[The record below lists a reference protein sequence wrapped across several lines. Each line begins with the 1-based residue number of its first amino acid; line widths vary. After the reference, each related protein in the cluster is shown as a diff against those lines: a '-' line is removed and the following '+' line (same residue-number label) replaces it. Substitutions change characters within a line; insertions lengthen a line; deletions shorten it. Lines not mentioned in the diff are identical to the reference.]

1 MTVIVSTFVSSVLL
15 LFGTG
20 LHPLPW
26 LTWLAPLPVLWP
38 APRVG
43 ARVACCAAG
52 LAWLLGQSRMWPYFL
67 GTLGMPFPAAGA
79 VILGQALV
87 FALLTWAYRRLLL
100 SGRPLT
106 AVAAVPAGWVALE
119 YVLSLTLPHGA
130 WLSLAYT
137 QTDVLPVLQTASL
150 TGPWGITFLV
160 MGLPAALAV
169 ATTPQVRGRGRVLVV
184 AALVLALPLG
194 YGMWRLG
201 QPHPVSTAR
210 VALLDTDRPD
220 DTVDLATT
228 AGRRLLDRY
237 VARIRALPRSTNTV
251 VLPEK
256 TFAADARTLPIL
268 IDAIRRPAVEHRQ
281 DIVVG
286 LVLHRAGTSYNA
298 ALGFRAH
305 GGEPVLYLKHHLIPG
320 AEEELRP
327 GGGLTFVAPGHGL
340 IICKDLDFPALVR
353 DYRSHGA
360 ALLLAPAWDFT
371 EDGLLHSRMAVTRGV
386 ESGLTVARAARAGR
400 LTVSDPYG
408 RVLAERITGHD
419 DFTTVTAALP
429 ARVGATVYDRF
440 GDWFAW
446 LCMLLLA
453 PVAVGR
459 RRIARGPRPRATQ
472 RRRASGVEG
481 ARADPVTGG
490 GGQC

>member
-1 MTVIVSTFVSSVLL
+1 MTVIVSTFVSAVLL

-26 LTWLAPLPVLWP
+26 LTWLAPLPVLRL

-67 GTLGMPFPAAGA
+67 GTLGMPLPAAGA

-100 SGRPLT
+100 NGCPLT
-106 AVAAVPAGWVALE
+106 AAAAVPAGWVALE
-119 YVLSLTLPHGA
+119 YLLSLALPHGA

-137 QTDVLPVLQTASL
+137 QADVGPVLQTASL

-160 MGLPAALAV
+160 MGVPAALAV
-169 ATTPQVRGRGRVLVV
+169 AATPWAQGRVRVLVV

-194 YGMWRLG
+194 YGTWRLG
-201 QPHPVSTAR
+201 QPHPVTTTR
-210 VALLDTDRPD
+210 VALVDTDRPD

-237 VARIRALPRSTNTV
+237 VTRIRALPRSTSTV

-256 TFAADARTLPIL
+256 TFAADERTLPVL
-268 IDAIRRPAVEHRQ
+268 AGPIRRLAVEQRQ

-286 LVLHRAGTSYNA
+286 LVLDRAGTSYNA

-305 GGEPVLYLKHHLIPG
+305 GGEPVLYLKHHLVPG
-320 AEEELRP
+320 AEGDLRP
-327 GGGLTFVAPGHGL
+327 GDGWAFVAPGHGL

-353 DYRSHGA
+353 GYRGHGA
-360 ALLLAPAWDFT
+360 TLLLAPAWDFT
-371 EDGLLHSRMAVTRGV
+371 EDGRLHSRMAVTRGV
-386 ESGLTVARAARAGR
+386 ESGLTVARTSRAGR

-408 RVLAERITGHD
+408 RVLAERVTGQD
-419 DFTTVTAALP
+419 GFTTVTAALP
-429 ARVGATVYDRF
+429 APAGATVYDRF

-459 RRIARGPRPRATQ
+459 WRVQGNSRPGHLAHG
-472 RRRASGVEG
+472 RASATER
-481 ARADPVTGG
+481 ARQTRD
-490 GGQC
+490 